1 MVISIGKQGWGFPY
15 VPMTF
20 HGWFDLATHL
30 LAYQTSRERFTL
42 GKDINSNIIPD
53 HWWFNQRIFIPL
65 FPSSLL
71 FFPLGFLNHHIFS
84 SCNIFQNYFS
94 MYCLY
99 FYIIP
104 YGLIEREYFLCFY
117 MFVTTIKISEGMGN
131 SMMKFIVCIQMRMA
145 EAFVLFMEK
154 IRGRSHLKVSIPCFP
169 GVLGERT
176 EKGMMFTR
184 HHSVEK

>member
-1 MVISIGKQGWGFPY
+1 
-15 VPMTF
+15 
-20 HGWFDLATHL
+20 
-30 LAYQTSRERFTL
+30 
-42 GKDINSNIIPD
+42 
-53 HWWFNQRIFIPL
+53 
-65 FPSSLL
+65 
-71 FFPLGFLNHHIFS
+71 
-84 SCNIFQNYFS
+84 
-94 MYCLY
+94 MYYLY
-99 FYIIP
+99 FYINP
-104 YGLIEREYFLCFY
+104 YSKGIFSSFY
-117 MFVTTIKISEGMGN
+117 MFVTTIKISEGMGS